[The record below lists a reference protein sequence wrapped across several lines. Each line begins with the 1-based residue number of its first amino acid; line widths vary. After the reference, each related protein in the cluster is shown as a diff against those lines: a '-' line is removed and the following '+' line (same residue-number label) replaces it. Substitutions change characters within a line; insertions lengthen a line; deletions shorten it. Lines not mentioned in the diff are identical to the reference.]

1 MLIFLF
7 IATANIAAN
16 FYLFFKLNE
25 LFNFGTPAGFLLG
38 TFILFM
44 MASPVLIPIYGTKVS
59 ERFERNFSYIGY
71 MWLAFLVPFFPVG
84 IILDLYNLVMQY
96 SGSLTGNDFG
106 SLLLSSDTTFL
117 IPVVLSVA
125 INIYGYFEAQNLR
138 IERLVVNTSKLPEG
152 EDRVRIAQISDLH
165 LGIIVRDKI
174 LDRVIKKIGDEK
186 PDLIVST
193 GDLVDGNIRH
203 IDHFA
208 VRLKGMKA
216 RYGKYAVM
224 GNHEVYGG
232 VRQTIG
238 FIENAG
244 FKLLRGNGVT
254 INDTINIAGMDF
266 SGGEAHG
273 YSRQSGQK
281 QEHQVLTGLREGLF
295 TLSLKHRS
303 DVREES
309 LGLFDLQLSGHTH
322 KGQIFPMNLAT
333 MFIFQHHTGFI
344 KLAKGSAIYVSRG
357 TGTAGPPIR
366 FLSTPE
372 ITVIDIVNES
382 KS

>member
-1 MLIFLF
+1 
-7 IATANIAAN
+7 
-16 FYLFFKLNE
+16 
-25 LFNFGTPAGFLLG
+25 
-38 TFILFM
+38 
-44 MASPVLIPIYGTKVS
+44 
-59 ERFERNFSYIGY
+59 
-71 MWLAFLVPFFPVG
+71 
-84 IILDLYNLVMQY
+84 
-96 SGSLTGNDFG
+96 
-106 SLLLSSDTTFL
+106 
-117 IPVVLSVA
+117 
-125 INIYGYFEAQNLR
+125 
-138 IERLVVNTSKLPEG
+138 
-152 EDRVRIAQISDLH
+152 
-165 LGIIVRDKI
+165 
-174 LDRVIKKIGDEK
+174 
-186 PDLIVST
+186 
-193 GDLVDGNIRH
+193 
-203 IDHFA
+203 
-208 VRLKGMKA
+208 MKA

-232 VRQTIG
+232 VRQTTG
-238 FIENAG
+238 FIEDAG